1 MALTQEEVEPG
12 IVAYFDHEVLLRE
25 VDIDRDDD
33 GIDRPG
39 PFVCIQVVG
48 DKSAWGAVT
57 SEWSRPRLLLKPEW
71 RQGGN
76 PRWTERS
83 QYLNDGLS
91 TYVGPTMAFL
101 RAAAAEQPFTPF
113 LRPRV
118 TAPGVSAII
127 TEVNRQGGPLLEG
140 SIDV

>member
-1 MALTQEEVEPG
+1 LEEVEPG
-12 IVAYFDHEVLLRE
+12 IVAYFDHAVLLRE

-48 DKSAWGAVT
+48 DKSVWGAVT

-71 RQGGN
+71 RQDGN
-76 PRWTERS
+76 PRWTGRP

-91 TYVGPTMAFL
+91 TYVGPTAAFL
-101 RAAAAEQPFTPF
+101 RAASAEQPFTPF

-118 TAPGVSAII
+118 TAPGISAII
-127 TEVNRQGGPLLEG
+127 AEVNRQGGPLLEG